1 MKNIKLRIKL
11 KREPGNKRKKMAIK
25 RKKREDGFT
34 FIEVLVTMLILGVV
48 LIALLSCFIYGFN
61 TISRMRQTAI
71 VTQCIQ
77 EELEL
82 IRNMPFNNILGLD
95 SSFTNES
102 LSLLEDSSGI
112 LSLEDSGGDD
122 IKKLTVSVIWSYNG
136 RQLRRDI
143 VTFVTRKG
151 INKR

>member
-1 MKNIKLRIKL
+1 M
-11 KREPGNKRKKMAIK
+11 RELLNKRKRMAIK
-25 RKKREDGFT
+25 RKNREDGFT
-34 FIEVLVTMLILGVV
+34 LIEVLVTIMILAVV
-48 LIALLSCFIYGFN
+48 LIALFSCFIYGF
-61 TISRMRQTAI
+61 TVISRVKQASI
-71 VTQCIQ
+71 ATQCLQ
-77 EELEL
+77 EQLEL
-82 IRNMPFNNILGLD
+82 IRNMPFNDILSLD

-102 LSLLEDSSGI
+102 LPLLEDSSGI

-136 RQLRRDI
+136 RQMRRDI

>member
-1 MKNIKLRIKL
+1 MKNIKIRIRLKKG
-11 KREPGNKRKKMAIK
+11 KREG
-25 RKKREDGFT
+25 GFT
-34 FIEVLVTMLILGVV
+34 LIEVLVTIMVLAVV
-48 LIALLSCFIYGFN
+48 LIALFSCFLYGF
-61 TISRMRQTAI
+61 TVISRMRQTAI
-71 VTQCIQ
+71 VTQCLQ

-82 IRNMPFNNILGLD
+82 IRNMPFNNILSLD
-95 SSFTNES
+95 SSFENES

-122 IKKLTVSVIWSYNG
+122 IKKLTVSVIWSCKG
-136 RQLRRDI
+136 RQMRRDI

>member
-1 MKNIKLRIKL
+1 MW
-11 KREPGNKRKKMAIK
+11 EPENKRKRMAIK
-25 RKKREDGFT
+25 RKNREDGFT
-34 FIEVLVTMLILGVV
+34 LIEVLVTIMVLAVV
-48 LIALLSCFIYGFN
+48 LIALFSCFLYGF
-61 TISRMRQTAI
+61 TVISRMRQMAI
-71 VTQCIQ
+71 ATQCIQ

-82 IRNMPFNNILGLD
+82 IRNMPFNDILSLD
-95 SSFTNES
+95 SSFENES

-112 LSLEDSGGDD
+112 LSLEDSGGND

-136 RQLRRDI
+136 RQIRRDI

>member
-1 MKNIKLRIKL
+1 MKNIKIRIRL
-11 KREPGNKRKKMAIK
+11 KKGKN
-25 RKKREDGFT
+25 EDGFT
-34 FIEVLVTMLILGVV
+34 LIEVLVTIMVLAIV
-48 LIALLSCFIYGFN
+48 LIALFSCFIYGF
-61 TISRMRQTAI
+61 TVISRMKQASI
-71 VTQCIQ
+71 ATQCLQ
-77 EELEL
+77 EQLEL
-82 IRNMPFNNILGLD
+82 IRNMPFNDILSLD

-102 LSLLEDSSGI
+102 LPLLEDSSGI

-136 RQLRRDI
+136 RQMRRDI

>member
-1 MKNIKLRIKL
+1 M
-11 KREPGNKRKKMAIK
+11 RELLNKRKRMAIK

-34 FIEVLVTMLILGVV
+34 LIEVLVTIMVLAVV
-48 LIALLSCFIYGFN
+48 LIALFSCFLYGF
-61 TISRMRQTAI
+61 TVISRMRQTAI

-82 IRNMPFNNILGLD
+82 IRNMPFNDILSLD

-102 LSLLEDSSGI
+102 LPLLEDSSGI

-136 RQLRRDI
+136 RQMRRDI

>member
-1 MKNIKLRIKL
+1 M
-11 KREPGNKRKKMAIK
+11 RELLNKRKRMAIK
-25 RKKREDGFT
+25 RENREDGFT
-34 FIEVLVTMLILGVV
+34 LIEVLVTIMVLAIV
-48 LIALLSCFIYGFN
+48 LIALFSCFLYGF
-61 TISRMRQTAI
+61 TVISRMRQTAI
-71 VTQCIQ
+71 ATQCLQ
-77 EELEL
+77 EQLEL
-82 IRNMPFNNILGLD
+82 IRNMPFNDILSLD
-95 SSFTNES
+95 SSFENES
-102 LSLLEDSSGI
+102 LPLLEDSSGI